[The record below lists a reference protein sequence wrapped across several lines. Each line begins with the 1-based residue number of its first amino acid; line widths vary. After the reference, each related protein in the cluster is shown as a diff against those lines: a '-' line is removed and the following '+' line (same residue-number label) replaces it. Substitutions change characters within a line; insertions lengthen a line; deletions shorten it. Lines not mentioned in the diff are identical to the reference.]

1 MQKTKLI
8 FLSTMMAMLILG
20 SNPTNAQQLVRVGYS
35 GTGVA
40 KNLHKTIDRAGI
52 WKKRGLDVRLI
63 YFTSGATMAQAM
75 VGGDLEVA
83 DSDVPAMLNAVSAGA
98 LDGKLISVYIN
109 RFPFAFVVRNEIKTA
124 DDLKGKRLAISRFG
138 SSSDVTTRML
148 LRHFKLDPDKD
159 VKIIQAAGTTRL
171 PAMVAGQLDGTLLGT
186 YDVPSLLESGCCR
199 VLVDMLEMPIDY
211 ARFGQVV
218 PTQLLKTKRDLL
230 LKFAEGLIE
239 GVYVFKTNKELALA
253 VLKAEGIKGT
263 EYSYPRV
270 AAAMRERPIP
280 EPKGVQAVID
290 SVKTAKSKVVLAK
303 DVMDGSLIEEIDRSG
318 YTRNYMGSSRA
329 LTFQPRNS
337 RIHGLSESRRRL
349 PARSARC

>member
-1 MQKTKLI
+1 MQKMKLI
-8 FLSTMMAMLILG
+8 LLGTIVTVVTAG
-20 SNPTNAQQLVRVGYS
+20 SNIVTAQQLVRVGYS

-40 KNLHKTIDRAGI
+40 KNLHKTIERAGL
-52 WKKRGLDVRLI
+52 WKKRGLDIRLI

-75 VGGDLEVA
+75 VGGDLDIA

-109 RFPFAFVVRNEIKTA
+109 RFPFAFVVRNEIKTP

-159 VKIIQAAGTTRL
+159 VRIIQAAGTTRL

-186 YDVPSLLESGCCR
+186 YDVPTLLESGCCK
-199 VLVDMLEMPIDY
+199 VLVDLLELPMDY

-218 PTQLLKTKRDLL
+218 PTNLLKTRRDLF
-230 LKFAEGLIE
+230 LKFVEGLIE
-239 GVYVFKTNKELALA
+239 GIYVFKTNKELALSI
-253 VLKAEGIKGT
+253 LKQEGIKGS

-270 AAAMRERPIP
+270 AAAMRERPYP
-280 EPKGVQAVID
+280 EPTGVQAVLD
-290 SVKTAKSKVVLAK
+290 SVKMSKSKVTLAR
-303 DVMDGSLIEEIDRSG
+303 DAMDTSLVEEIDRSG
-318 YTRNYMGSSRA
+318 YIA
-329 LTFQPRNS
+329 
-337 RIHGLSESRRRL
+337 RL
-349 PARSARC
+349 YGK